1 MIEGEKSSG
10 DDNQEIVNGEE
21 SYPQVEDEVSDAHSQ
36 LAEQLSEAIREIDQ
50 FKLIAQ
56 RAQADLMNYRKRAT
70 DEIEETRRNAN
81 TGLLLKVLSVID
93 DFERAMALIPDD
105 AVAPGWLEGLQLVHK
120 GMQTMLEAEGVKRI
134 DTVGRKFD
142 PRDTEALIYEDSD
155 SAAEDEVIRVIREG
169 YMQRDRVLRPAQVVV
184 AKQANQHSD
193 ESEGENNA

>member
-81 TGLLLKVLSVID
+81 TGLCLLYTS
-93 DFERAMALIPDD
+93 D
-105 AVAPGWLEGLQLVHK
+105 AA
-120 GMQTMLEAEGVKRI
+120 
-134 DTVGRKFD
+134 
-142 PRDTEALIYEDSD
+142 
-155 SAAEDEVIRVIREG
+155 DE
-169 YMQRDRVLRPAQVVV
+169 
-184 AKQANQHSD
+184 
-193 ESEGENNA
+193 